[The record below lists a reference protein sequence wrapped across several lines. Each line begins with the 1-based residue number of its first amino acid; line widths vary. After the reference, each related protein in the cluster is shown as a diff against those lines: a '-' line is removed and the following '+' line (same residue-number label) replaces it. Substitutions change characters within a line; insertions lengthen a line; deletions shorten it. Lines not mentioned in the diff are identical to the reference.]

1 MEETTGVEIVTNEGT
16 RVVTTYNWASTPA
29 GLRALQALIEQQTY
43 EADWE
48 KVEEGAE
55 PRP

>member
-1 MEETTGVEIVTNEGT
+1 M
-16 RVVTTYNWASTPA
+16 TTYNWASTPA
-29 GLRALQALIEQQTY
+29 GLRALQGLIEQQTY